1 MSPKGSSSNREENS
15 EGLISSS
22 FGVRGSGEGS
32 TDEYWDVKYESSDSI
47 VERLSWLD
55 ADSFRRG
62 SPWSVGKEEFPKK
75 LSKIALPSTGVR
87 CAKEPPAA
95 MSSLRADSMSKPE
108 QKMFNDTS
116 LGIDKSGLDAKSR
129 KNLAQAA
136 PMNSFSNCSKSR
148 MSIGR
153 EFMHLVRENE

>member
-1 MSPKGSSSNREENS
+1 MK
-15 EGLISSS
+15 
-22 FGVRGSGEGS
+22 
-32 TDEYWDVKYESSDSI
+32 DESSDSI

-62 SPWSVGKEEFPKK
+62 SPRSVGKEEFPKK
-75 LSKIALPSTGVR
+75 LSKIALPSAGVR
-87 CAKEPPAA
+87 CANEPPAA
-95 MSSLRADSMSKPE
+95 KSSLRADSMSKPE

-116 LGIDKSGLDAKSR
+116 SGIDKSGLDAKRR

-136 PMNSFSNCSKSR
+136 PIDSFSNCSKSR

-153 EFMHLVRENE
+153 EFMHLMRENE

>member
-1 MSPKGSSSNREENS
+1 MK
-15 EGLISSS
+15 
-22 FGVRGSGEGS
+22 
-32 TDEYWDVKYESSDSI
+32 DESSDSI

-55 ADSFRRG
+55 ADSFWRG
-62 SPWSVGKEEFPKK
+62 SLWSVGKKEFSKK
-75 LSKIALPSTGVR
+75 LSKIPLPSARVV
-87 CAKEPPAA
+87 CANEPSAA

-116 LGIDKSGLDAKSR
+116 SGIDMSGLDAKRR

-136 PMNSFSNCSKSR
+136 PIDSLSNCSKLR

-153 EFMHLVRENE
+153 EFMCLVGENE

>member
-1 MSPKGSSSNREENS
+1 MK
-15 EGLISSS
+15 
-22 FGVRGSGEGS
+22 
-32 TDEYWDVKYESSDSI
+32 DESSDSI

-62 SPWSVGKEEFPKK
+62 SLWSVGKKEFSKK
-75 LSKIALPSTGVR
+75 LSKIPLPSAGVV
-87 CAKEPPAA
+87 CANEPPAA
-95 MSSLRADSMSKPE
+95 KSSLRADSMSKPE

-116 LGIDKSGLDAKSR
+116 SGIDKSGLDAKRR

-136 PMNSFSNCSKSR
+136 PIDSFSNCSKSR

-153 EFMHLVRENE
+153 EFMRLMRENE